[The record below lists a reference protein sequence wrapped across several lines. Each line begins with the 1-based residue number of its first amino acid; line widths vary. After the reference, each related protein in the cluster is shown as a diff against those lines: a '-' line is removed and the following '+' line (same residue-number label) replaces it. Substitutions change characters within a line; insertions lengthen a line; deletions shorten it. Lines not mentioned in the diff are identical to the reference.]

1 MSDRSVTR
9 WRRTGRRAPAVLL
22 LFALFALIAG
32 VCHGAH
38 GHTPPLATG
47 AAGTTGISGTTGI
60 TGTSL
65 TAPLP
70 SHGCERS
77 GEGWSFDAHLP
88 AQATGTQFSAP
99 RAGGAVLVPHDE
111 VFPEH
116 PHARCVRSR
125 AGPGPD
131 PGGLLV
137 ALGVDRN

>member
-1 MSDRSVTR
+1 MSDHSVTR
-9 WRRTGRRAPAVLL
+9 LRRAGRRAPAVLL
-22 LFALFALIAG
+22 LFALVALIAG

-38 GHTPPLATG
+38 GHALPLATG
-47 AAGTTGISGTTGI
+47 T

-70 SHGCERS
+70 AHGCERS

-99 RAGGAVLVPHDE
+99 AAGGAVLVPHDE

-125 AGPGPD
+125 AGPGPE
-131 PGGLLV
+131 PGSLLV
-137 ALGVDRN
+137 ALGVNRN